1 MGECVSSFCE
11 RQNLTYNGEDDIN
24 NIEGNIE
31 NLEEKGNSRKNEN
44 NIPKNNI
51 FDNTD
56 DEENIPDNFVKK
68 LEKNNII
75 ENKENLDNV
84 IKENDEIVKRNW
96 ERFVEKLVERLIR
109 KRT

>member
-44 NIPKNNI
+44 NIPK
-51 FDNTD
+51 
-56 DEENIPDNFVKK
+56 K
-68 LEKNNII
+68 
-75 ENKENLDNV
+75 
-84 IKENDEIVKRNW
+84 
-96 ERFVEKLVERLIR
+96 
-109 KRT
+109 